1 MSLRTLIVDDEE
13 LARQWLRRRLED
25 HPDVEVVGEA
35 CDGTAAVAA
44 VARLQP
50 DLVFLDVQM
59 PELDGFAALER
70 LGSRR
75 PQIIFLTA
83 HGEHAVRAFEVEAAD
98 YIVKP
103 VDPER
108 LGQAIERVRRR
119 RGNRAETSGL
129 ADMIKDLRRTQR
141 PPRLLVRSG
150 NRSFFLSVQEVD
162 WVESQANYVLLH
174 VGRRVYPYRE
184 TTSRLETLLDPEQ
197 FLRIHRSTIVN
208 IDRIQ
213 ELEPLPGGE
222 YRVTLKDGTQLMLS
236 ESYRHRL
243 VHFRRLPEPAGEE
256 RVGAA
261 AADLEAPAR

>member
-1 MSLRTLIVDDEE
+1 MPLRTLIVDDEE

-25 HPDVEVVGEA
+25 FPDVEIVGEA
-35 CDGTAAVAA
+35 CDGRAAVAA
-44 VARLQP
+44 VTRLQP

-70 LGSRR
+70 VGSRR
-75 PQIIFLTA
+75 QESAP
-83 HGEHAVRAFEVEAAD
+83 EAAAG
-98 YIVKP
+98 I
-103 VDPER
+103 
-108 LGQAIERVRRR
+108 
-119 RGNRAETSGL
+119 T
-129 ADMIKDLRRTQR
+129 DLIQDIRRTQR

-150 NRSFFLSVQEVD
+150 SRSFFLGVQEID
-162 WVESQANYVLLH
+162 WIESQANYVLLH
-174 VGRRVYPYRE
+174 VGKKVYPYRE

-222 YRVTLKDGTQLMLS
+222 YRVTLKDATQLMLS

-243 VHFRRLPEPAGEE
+243 VHFRRLPEPSGAE
-256 RVGAA
+256 RTAVA
-261 AADLEAPAR
+261 EAPSAR

>member
-25 HPDVEVVGEA
+25 QPDVEVVGEA
-35 CDGTAAVAA
+35 CDGRAAVAA

-70 LGSRR
+70 IGSRR
-75 PQIIFLTA
+75 PQVIFLTA
-83 HGEHAVRAFEVEAAD
+83 FGEHAVRAFDVEAAD

-108 LGQAIERVRRR
+108 LAQAIERVRRR
-119 RGNRAETSGL
+119 RDSGPE
-129 ADMIKDLRRTQR
+129 AAGITDLIRDIRRSQR

-150 NRSFFLSVQEVD
+150 SRSFFLGVHEVD
-162 WVESQANYVLLH
+162 WIESQANYVLLH
-174 VGRRVYPYRE
+174 VGKRVYPYRE
-184 TTSRLETLLDPEQ
+184 TTSRLEALLDPEQ

-222 YRVTLKDGTQLMLS
+222 YRVTLKDSTQLMLS

-243 VHFRRLPEPAGEE
+243 VHFRRLPEPSVEKPVAIAA
-256 RVGAA
+256 GAA
-261 AADLEAPAR
+261 GR

>member
-1 MSLRTLIVDDEE
+1 MPLRTLIVDDEE

-25 HPDVEVVGEA
+25 FPDVEIVGEA
-35 CDGTAAVAA
+35 CDGRAAVAA
-44 VARLQP
+44 VTRLQP

-70 LGSRR
+70 VGSRR
-75 PQIIFLTA
+75 PQVIFLTA
-83 HGEHAVRAFEVEAAD
+83 YGEHAVRAFEVEAAD

-108 LGQAIERVRRR
+108 LAQAIERVRRR
-119 RGNRAETSGL
+119 QESAPEAAAGIT
-129 ADMIKDLRRTQR
+129 DLIQDIRRTQR

-150 NRSFFLSVQEVD
+150 SRSFFLGVQEID
-162 WVESQANYVLLH
+162 WIESQANYVLLH
-174 VGRRVYPYRE
+174 VGKKVYPYRE

-208 IDRIQ
+208 IVRIQ

-222 YRVTLKDGTQLMLS
+222 YRVTLKDATQLMLS

-243 VHFRRLPEPAGEE
+243 VHFRRLPEPSGAE
-256 RVGAA
+256 RTAVA
-261 AADLEAPAR
+261 EAPSAR